1 MNTTATTQAQGAAAQ
16 TAGGAARPTAVAKAI
31 SIVAATA
38 ALAAVAV
45 LAACGGGS
53 SGSPGIAFLPSAPP
67 PPPAPAPAA
76 APAADGPMVRQTT
89 AGKIEGVDDSAASGT
104 YFWKGV
110 PFAKPPVGALRWRA
124 PAEPEAWTAIR
135 PAKTF
140 GAACLQI
147 GRIFGPGSNNTYDAT
162 IVSTLGQPLGSE
174 DCLFVNV
181 WRPATTDKNLPVLL
195 FVHGGSNVSGY
206 TADPLYDG
214 AKLAKAANA
223 VVITASYRLGVL
235 GFLNVPQIRP
245 GGTAGDDSGNF
256 ALLDNMAALRY
267 IQNNVASFGGDPG
280 NVTLSGESAGAT
292 NLLAIMTSPMA
303 KGLFHKAFEMSG
315 GISMASNL
323 AGKPGA
329 QPALVPAAVSLAQGD
344 AILKSL
350 LVADGTAADAT
361 AAATYIASR
370 TPAQIADYLRS
381 KEGGAL
387 LTTVLNAGL
396 SAVAPIPDGT
406 VLPLNPIDAIAADQY
421 VKVPTLAGNTREEGK
436 LFAALL
442 TSFGGKPGWK
452 IDDAKRLS
460 LMMNFDPDA
469 STQTLTSGDII
480 DASYLPVGT
489 PLIGYNAKTQL
500 VTSLLFES
508 NRDNLLDTM
517 KTRQANL
524 WSYRLDWAQEAYPWN
539 EVYGAAHAFD
549 LPFVFG
555 NFGPSVVSN
564 TIGGKANEKGR
575 LALSGAVM
583 ASIGAFMRNGDP
595 NTAEL
600 GVTWAPWPAQV
611 RLDATLTD
619 RKITTAP

>member
-1 MNTTATTQAQGAAAQ
+1 MNTTATTQTQATTG
-16 TAGGAARPTAVAKAI
+16 RTAVAKAI

-38 ALAAVAV
+38 ALAAMAA

-53 SGSPGIAFLPSAPP
+53 SGSSGVAFLPSAPPAPPPP
-67 PPPAPAPAA
+67 PPPAPAPAV
-76 APAADGPMVRQTT
+76 DGPMVRQTT

-104 YFWKGV
+104 YYWKGV

-124 PAEPEAWTAIR
+124 PAEPEAWTGIR

-147 GRIFGPGSNNTYDAT
+147 GRMFGPGSNNTYDAT
-162 IVSTLGQPLGSE
+162 IVSTMGQPLGSE

-181 WRPATTDKNLPVLL
+181 WRPATTDTNLPVLL
-195 FVHGGSNVSGY
+195 FVHGGSNISGY

-267 IQNNVASFGGDPG
+267 IRDNVASFGGDPG

-292 NLLAIMTSPMA
+292 NLLALMTSPMA

-323 AGKPGA
+323 ATKPGA
-329 QPALVPAAVSLAQGD
+329 QPALVPASVSLAQGD

-350 LVADGTAADAT
+350 LIADHTVADAT

-387 LTTVLNAGL
+387 LTTVLGAGL
-396 SAVAPIPDGT
+396 SSVAPIPDGT
-406 VLPLNPIDAIAADQY
+406 VIPLNPIDAIAADQY

-442 TSFGGKPGWK
+442 ASFGGKSGWK
-452 IDDAKRLS
+452 AGVDDAQRLS

-500 VTSLLFES
+500 VTSLLFEA

-564 TIGGKANEKGR
+564 VIGGKANEKGR
-575 LALSGAVM
+575 LALSSAVM
-583 ASIGAFMRNGDP
+583 ASIGAFMRKGDP

-600 GVTWAPWPAQV
+600 GVTWAPWPAQL
-611 RLDATLTD
+611 RFDATLTD
-619 RKITTAP
+619 KKITTAP

>member
-1 MNTTATTQAQGAAAQ
+1 
-16 TAGGAARPTAVAKAI
+16 
-31 SIVAATA
+31 
-38 ALAAVAV
+38 
-45 LAACGGGS
+45 
-53 SGSPGIAFLPSAPP
+53 
-67 PPPAPAPAA
+67 
-76 APAADGPMVRQTT
+76 MVRQTT
-89 AGKIEGVDDSAASGT
+89 TGKIEGVDDSASSGT

-110 PFAKPPVGALRWRA
+110 PFAKAPVGELRWRA
-124 PAEPEAWTAIR
+124 PVVPDAWSGIR

-235 GFLNVPQIRP
+235 GFLNVPQLRP
-245 GGTAGDDSGNF
+245 GGSAGDDSGNF
-256 ALLDNMAALRY
+256 ALLDNMAALRF
-267 IQNNVASFGGDPG
+267 IQNNAATFGGDPG

-303 KGLFHKAFEMSG
+303 KGLFHKVIEMSG

-323 AGKPGA
+323 VGKPGA
-329 QPALVPAAVSLAQGD
+329 SPALAPAAVSLAQGD
-344 AILKSL
+344 TILKSL

-361 AAATYIASR
+361 AAGTYIATR
-370 TPAQIADYLRS
+370 TPAQIADYMRA

-387 LTTVLNAGL
+387 LTTVLKAGQ
-396 SAVAPIPDGT
+396 SSVGPIPDGT
-406 VLPLNPIDAIAADQY
+406 VLPLNPIDAIAAGNY
-421 VKVPTLAGNTREEGK
+421 VKVPTIAGNTREEGK
-436 LFAALL
+436 LFAAAAWTPNDAQRL
-442 TSFGGKPGWK
+442 T
-452 IDDAKRLS
+452 

-469 STQTLTSGDII
+469 ATQTLTTGDIVK
-480 DASYLPVGT
+480 APFLPVDTAGT
-489 PLIGYNAKTQL
+489 GYNAVTQSI
-500 VTSLLFES
+500 TSLLFEA

-517 KTRQANL
+517 KTRQSNL

-555 NFGPSVVSN
+555 DFGPSVLSN

-575 LALSGAVM
+575 LALSRTVM

-600 GVTWAPWPAQV
+600 GATWAPWPAQL
-611 RLDATLTD
+611 RFDATPTES
-619 RKITTAP
+619 KITVTP

>member
-1 MNTTATTQAQGAAAQ
+1 MKTAQAAQ
-16 TAGGAARPTAVAKAI
+16 NQGMTGKTAVAKA
-31 SIVAATA
+31 VAFATAAA
-38 ALAAVAV
+38 ALAA

-53 SGSPGIAFLPSAPP
+53 SGGPGFAFLPSAPA
-67 PPPAPAPAA
+67 PAPAP
-76 APAADGPMVRQTT
+76 PAADGPMVRQTT
-89 AGKIEGVDDSAASGT
+89 AGKIEGVDDSASSGT

-110 PFAKPPVGALRWRA
+110 PFAKAPVGELRWRA
-124 PAEPEAWTAIR
+124 PVVPDAWSGIR

-235 GFLNVPQIRP
+235 GFLNVPQLRP
-245 GGTAGDDSGNF
+245 GGSAGDDSGNF
-256 ALLDNMAALRY
+256 ALLDNMAALRF
-267 IQNNVASFGGDPG
+267 IQNNAATFGGDPG

-303 KGLFHKAFEMSG
+303 KGLFHKVIEMSG

-323 AGKPGA
+323 VGKPGA
-329 QPALVPAAVSLAQGD
+329 SPALAPAAVSLAQGD
-344 AILKSL
+344 TILKSL

-361 AAATYIASR
+361 AAGTYIATR
-370 TPAQIADYLRS
+370 TPAQIADYMRA

-387 LTTVLNAGL
+387 LTTVLKAGQ
-396 SAVAPIPDGT
+396 SSVGPIPDGT
-406 VLPLNPIDAIAADQY
+406 VLPLNPIDAIAAGNY
-421 VKVPTLAGNTREEGK
+421 VKVPTIAGNTREEGK
-436 LFAALL
+436 LFAAAAWTPNDAQRL
-442 TSFGGKPGWK
+442 T
-452 IDDAKRLS
+452 

-469 STQTLTSGDII
+469 ATQTLTTADIVK
-480 DASYLPVGT
+480 APFLPVDTAGT
-489 PLIGYNAKTQL
+489 GYNAVTQSI
-500 VTSLLFES
+500 TSLLFEA

-517 KTRQANL
+517 KTRQSNL

-555 NFGPSVVSN
+555 NFGPSVLSN

-575 LALSGAVM
+575 LALSRTVM

-600 GVTWAPWPAQV
+600 GATWAPWPAQL
-611 RLDATLTD
+611 RFDATPTES
-619 RKITTAP
+619 KITVTP